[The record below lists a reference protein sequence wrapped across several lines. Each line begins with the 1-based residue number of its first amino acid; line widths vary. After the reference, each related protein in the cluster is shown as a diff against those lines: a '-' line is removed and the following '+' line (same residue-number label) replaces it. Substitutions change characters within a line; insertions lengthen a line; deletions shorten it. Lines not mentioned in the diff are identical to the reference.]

1 MAWRPEAMDKD
12 ASIFVAGHRGLVGSA
27 IVGVLAREGP
37 HVMGLHLFSFVG
49 FMLSGIFAVWL
60 VWGIARSGR
69 L

>member
-1 MAWRPEAMDKD
+1 MAL
-12 ASIFVAGHRGLVGSA
+12 IVLGGLVGSA
-27 IVGVLAREGP
+27 IVGALSRSGP
-37 HVMGLHLFSFVG
+37 QVMGLHLISFVG